1 MDPGPALGSLDAA
14 TVADVHDASMHVLE
28 EIGVQLKHER
38 ARDVLASHGASVDAE
53 GVVTI
58 PRDLVEECV
67 ERAPASFTLHARNPD
82 RSIQVGGD
90 GAPVRAPGFGP
101 GAIRTYA
108 DGRRDATLAD
118 YETLVKLAH
127 VEDVVTCTGFNV
139 CEPTDVDPV
148 AKRAELLKRTL
159 LLSDKPVM
167 GATRDA
173 TAARRSL
180 DLAGIAM
187 DDPDLSR
194 PYVAGLIN
202 TVPPRGIGSEMLGS
216 LLTYADHG
224 QPLVVSSFTMAG
236 ASGPADLAG
245 SMAQANAENLAGITL
260 AQLVNPGTPV
270 VYGVPSSNIDD
281 RHGTL
286 TIGSPESALFVA
298 FAGQM
303 GRFYG
308 IPSRAGGGLT
318 DGKAVDFQ
326 SGLESMF
333 LQFVTA
339 TSGVDFV
346 LNAVGILESYS
357 AVSPEKFLLDCE
369 ALRYLDRFHDGVS
382 VDADGFPFDL
392 MTERGPG
399 GHFLDDHQVTDATT
413 GRRPGPETMDK
424 RSFGE
429 WHDDGAASS
438 FEAAH
443 HQVQHRLAEYER
455 PAIDPAIERRLDAYV
470 DDLVADSHTE

>member
-1 MDPGPALGSLDAA
+1 MEPNRALGALDAA
-14 TVADVHDASMHVLE
+14 TVADVHDASMHILE
-28 EIGVQLKHER
+28 EIGIQLKHER
-38 ARDVLASHGASVDAE
+38 AQDVLVSHGASVDAE
-53 GVVTI
+53 DVVTI
-58 PRDLVEECV
+58 PRGLVEECL

-82 RSIQVGGD
+82 RSVQVGGD
-90 GAPVRAPGFGP
+90 GPSVRAPGFGP

-108 DGRRDATLAD
+108 DGRREATLAD

-139 CEPTDVDPV
+139 CEPTDVDPPV
-148 AKRAELLKRTL
+148 KRAELLKRTF

-173 TAARRSL
+173 AAARRSL
-180 DLAGIAM
+180 ELARIAM

-202 TVPPRGIGSEMLGS
+202 TVPPRGIGTEMLGS
-216 LLTYADHG
+216 LVAYAEHG

-286 TIGSPESALFVA
+286 TIGSPESALFVS

-303 GRFYG
+303 GRFYDV
-308 IPSRAGGGLT
+308 PSRAGGGLT

-339 TSGVDFV
+339 TSGIDFV
-346 LNAVGILESYS
+346 LNAVGVLESYS
-357 AVSPEKFLLDCE
+357 AVSPEKFVLDCD

-382 VDADGFPFDL
+382 VADDGFPFDL
-392 MTERGPG
+392 MTERGPA

-413 GRRPGPETMDK
+413 GSRPGSGTMDK

-429 WHDDGAASS
+429 WHADGAASA

-443 HQVQHRLAEYER
+443 HQVERRLAEYDR
-455 PAIDPAIERRLDAYV
+455 PPIDPEVERRLDAYV
-470 DDLVADSHTE
+470 DDLVAETGPE